1 MNVVSVGRSASRET
15 ALAGSEGEVRRRK
28 AGLLAILSEGLPTMP
43 SHLFQLNAMLGS
55 SPVDLKQVS
64 LVIRS
69 DPSLTAQLLR
79 LCNSALFNLRRR
91 VSRVEEAAILMGTER
106 LRNLAFTCYLIQLS
120 CERLPGE
127 QVDSFWTHSL
137 MVAMLSERVTR
148 RLNLEDTD
156 QAYLG
161 GLLHDVGKLPLLMVA
176 AGENTAAEVWLK
188 GDSADSLALE
198 REYFGLDHCE
208 VGRWLGINW
217 NFDPVLVEVIEA
229 HHQPDRA
236 RFPRG
241 MVGAVAAADHFCETM
256 EAGTEADEH
265 AVDEFYRTCLPQLG
279 DSGRGALMGLLRRE
293 YPLMRKML
301 DGNPWLLESGE
312 ESGNRGKD
320 CEEPRR
326 SIH

>member
-1 MNVVSVGRSASRET
+1 MNAVSAGRFPKQKW

-43 SHLFQLNAMLGS
+43 AHLFQLNAMLGS

-64 LVIRS
+64 AVIRS

-91 VSRVEEAAILMGTER
+91 VTRVEEAAILMGTER

-127 QVDSFWTHSL
+127 QVESFWTHSL
-137 MVAMLSERVTR
+137 MVAMLSERITR

-156 QAYLG
+156 HAYLG

-176 AGENTAAEVWLK
+176 AEENTAAAVWLNC
-188 GDSADSLALE
+188 DSAESLALE

-217 NFDPVLVEVIEA
+217 NFDGVLVEVIES

-236 RFPRG
+236 RFPEG
-241 MVGAVAAADHFCETM
+241 IVGIVAAADHFCEAM
-256 EAGTEADEH
+256 ESGEEAGEPAD
-265 AVDEFYRTCLPQLG
+265 VFYRMCLPRLG
-279 DSGRGALMGLLRRE
+279 DSGRTALMAHLQRE

-301 DGNPWLLESGE
+301 EGRPPVGESDKVSVAQRQELTG
-312 ESGNRGKD
+312 
-320 CEEPRR
+320 
-326 SIH
+326 

>member
-1 MNVVSVGRSASRET
+1 MDAQRNENMNVVSFGRLAGAECAR
-15 ALAGSEGEVRRRK
+15 AGSEAEVRRRK

-64 LVIRS
+64 AVIRS

-91 VSRVEEAAILMGTER
+91 VTRVEEAAILMGTER

-120 CERLPGE
+120 CEQLPGD
-127 QVDSFWTHSL
+127 QVESFWTHSL
-137 MVAMLSERVTR
+137 MVAMLSERVGR
-148 RLNLEDTD
+148 RLNLEDSD

-176 AGENTAAEVWLK
+176 AEENTTAAVWLK
-188 GDSADSLALE
+188 ADSAESLALE

-217 NFDPVLVEVIEA
+217 NFDAVLVEAIES
-229 HHQPDRA
+229 HHQPERA
-236 RFPRG
+236 RFP
-241 MVGAVAAADHFCETM
+241 VGIVGVVAAADYFCETM
-256 EAGTEADEH
+256 EAGGEAKEM
-265 AVDEFYRTCLPQLG
+265 AAEAYYRVCLPQLG
-279 DSGRGALMGLLRRE
+279 DAGRASLFGLLRRE
-293 YPLMRKML
+293 YPLMRK
-301 DGNPWLLESGE
+301 LLEGDPLGE
-312 ESGNRGKD
+312 ETGHLGD
-320 CEEPRR
+320 RR
-326 SIH
+326 RAGF

>member
-1 MNVVSVGRSASRET
+1 MNAVSAGHLASREL

-43 SHLFQLNAMLGS
+43 SHLFQLNAMLGA

-64 LVIRS
+64 TLIRS

-91 VSRVEEAAILMGTER
+91 VTRVEEAAILMGIER

-120 CERLPGE
+120 CEQLPGE
-127 QVDSFWTHSL
+127 QVEMFWTHSL
-137 MVAMLSERVTR
+137 IVAMLSERVAR
-148 RLNLEDTD
+148 RLNLEECD

-176 AGENTAAEVWLK
+176 AEEDTAAAVWLK
-188 GDSADSLALE
+188 GDSAESLGLE

-217 NFDPVLVEVIEA
+217 NFDQVLVEVIES
-229 HHQPDRA
+229 HHQPERA
-236 RFPRG
+236 RFPAG
-241 MVGAVAAADHFCETM
+241 MVGVVAAADHFCETM
-256 EAGTEADEH
+256 EADEAAAEPAAD
-265 AVDEFYRTCLPQLG
+265 AYYRVCLPQLG
-279 DSGRGALMGLLRRE
+279 ESGRGALFGLLRRE

-301 DGNPWLLESGE
+301 EGNPPV
-312 ESGNRGKD
+312 
-320 CEEPRR
+320 EEPGEASARR
-326 SIH
+326 RA

>member
-1 MNVVSVGRSASRET
+1 MNAVSVGRLVSGES

-64 LVIRS
+64 TVIRS

-91 VSRVEEAAILMGTER
+91 VRRVEEAAILMGTER

-120 CERLPGE
+120 CEQLPGE
-127 QVDSFWTHSL
+127 QVELFWTHSL
-137 MVAMLSERVTR
+137 VVATLSERVAR
-148 RLNLEDTD
+148 RLNLEDSD

-176 AGENTAAEVWLK
+176 AEENTAAAVWLK
-188 GDSADSLALE
+188 GDSAESLALE

-217 NFDPVLVEVIEA
+217 NFDPVLVEVIES
-229 HHQPDRA
+229 HHQPERA
-236 RFPRG
+236 RFPAG
-241 MVGAVAAADHFCETM
+241 MVGVVAAADHFCETM
-256 EAGTEADEH
+256 EAGAEAGEPAAD
-265 AVDEFYRTCLPQLG
+265 AYYRACLPQLG
-279 DSGRGALMGLLRRE
+279 ESGRGALVGLLRRE

-301 DGNPWLLESGE
+301 EGKPLVGESGE
-312 ESGNRGKD
+312 VSD
-320 CEEPRR
+320 LRR
-326 SIH
+326 A